1 MYLFYILL
9 NFLCLLQGDIVEEDG
24 EPTVEVFDIA
34 QERVIFQGEA
44 SQWMQGETE
53 EVLQNID
60 GIYRKVQPIPKDG
73 LLVKMTLEPT
83 IHIENEWL
91 MEWEE
96 EFIFFYSPEEES
108 YILLFDQENH
118 SYFFTIADHDFYML
132 LNILNSRNT
141 KQSADR

>member
-1 MYLFYILL
+1 MDLFYILL
-9 NFLCLLQGDIVEEDG
+9 NVLWLLQGDIVEEDG

-60 GIYRKVQPIPKDG
+60 GIYPKVQPIPKDG

-91 MEWEE
+91 VEWVEE
-96 EFIFFYSPEEES
+96 VIFFYSPEEEP